1 MSVILFIIAVIL
13 FMFAVAFQSISE
25 RKWGES
31 YDYTHLCRNYKI
43 FWILTGI
50 AILLSISALA
60 LIFSEN
66 KQDYS
71 LLSTVEETTE
81 NITDFSFNQTK
92 EEYTVTEKYAYSI
105 GNGNYELY
113 SDSEDIYSIK
123 MNSSKPNKVTV
134 QKNKYRSNITF
145 KEKEMYCYI
154 FE

>member
-1 MSVILFIIAVIL
+1 MDSYGNSNFIIY
-13 FMFAVAFQSISE
+13 FCFGF
-25 RKWGES
+25 
-31 YDYTHLCRNYKI
+31 
-43 FWILTGI
+43 
-50 AILLSISALA
+50 
-60 LIFSEN
+60 IFSEN

>member
-13 FMFAVAFQSISE
+13 LMFAVAFSFITE
-25 RKWGES
+25 RKWRKS
-31 YDYTHLCRNYKI
+31 YDFTLLSLNYKI

-50 AILLSISALA
+50 VIILSISALA

-113 SDSEDIYSIK
+113 SDSKDIYSIK
-123 MNSSKPNKVTV
+123 MNSSKPTKVTV
-134 QKNKYRSNITF
+134 QKNKYKSNITF
-145 KEKEMYCYI
+145 AEKEMYCYI

>member
-1 MSVILFIIAVIL
+1 
-13 FMFAVAFQSISE
+13 MFAVAFQSISE
-25 RKWGES
+25 RKWGKT

-60 LIFSEN
+60 LFFSEN

-145 KEKEMYCYI
+145 KEKEMYYYI

>member
-25 RKWGES
+25 RKWGKT

-71 LLSTVEETTE
+71 DVAETIWPYFL
-81 NITDFSFNQTK
+81 NMAANKK
-92 EEYTVTEKYAYSI
+92 EWS
-105 GNGNYELY
+105 GN
-113 SDSEDIYSIK
+113 
-123 MNSSKPNKVTV
+123 
-134 QKNKYRSNITF
+134 
-145 KEKEMYCYI
+145 
-154 FE
+154 

>member
-13 FMFAVAFQSISE
+13 LMFAIAFSFITE
-25 RKWGES
+25 RKWRKS
-31 YDYTHLCRNYKI
+31 YDFTLLSLNYKI

-50 AILLSISALA
+50 VIILSISALA

-113 SDSEDIYSIK
+113 SDSKDIYSIK
-123 MNSSKPNKVTV
+123 MNSSKPTKVTV
-134 QKNKYRSNITF
+134 QKNKYKSNITF
-145 KEKEMYCYI
+145 AEKEMYCYI

>member
-1 MSVILFIIAVIL
+1 MSIILYIIVFILLIFSTAL
-13 FMFAVAFQSISE
+13 SIIKE
-25 RKWGES
+25 N
-31 YDYTHLCRNYKI
+31 RNYKI
-43 FWILTGI
+43 CWILTGI
-50 AILLSISALA
+50 AIILFISAFV

-71 LLSTVEETTE
+71 FLSTVEETTE
-81 NITDFSFNQTK
+81 NITDFSFIQTK
-92 EEYTVTEKYAYSI
+92 EKDTTTEKYAYSI

-113 SDSEDIYSIK
+113 SNSEDVYFIK
-123 MNSSKPNKVTV
+123 TNSSNPAKVTV

>member
-25 RKWGES
+25 RKWGKT

-71 LLSTVEETTE
+71 LLSTVKKPLRTLLIFRLIKLKK
-81 NITDFSFNQTK
+81 NI
-92 EEYTVTEKYAYSI
+92 
-105 GNGNYELY
+105 L
-113 SDSEDIYSIK
+113 
-123 MNSSKPNKVTV
+123 
-134 QKNKYRSNITF
+134 
-145 KEKEMYCYI
+145 
-154 FE
+154 

>member
-1 MSVILFIIAVIL
+1 MSIILYIIVFILLIFSTAL
-13 FMFAVAFQSISE
+13 SII
-25 RKWGES
+25 KQN
-31 YDYTHLCRNYKI
+31 RNYKI
-43 FWILTGI
+43 CWILTGI
-50 AILLSISALA
+50 AIILFISAFV

-71 LLSTVEETTE
+71 FLSTVEETTE
-81 NITDFSFNQTK
+81 NITDFSFIQTK
-92 EEYTVTEKYAYSI
+92 EKDTTTEKYAYSI